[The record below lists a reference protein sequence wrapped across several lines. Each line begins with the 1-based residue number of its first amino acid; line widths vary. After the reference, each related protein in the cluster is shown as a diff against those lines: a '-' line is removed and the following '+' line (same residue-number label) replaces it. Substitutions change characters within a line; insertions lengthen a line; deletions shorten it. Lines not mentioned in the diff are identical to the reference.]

1 MNRPFFRSITLMLG
15 FTLLLHPF
23 LDLKHLLFEFDSKSM
38 LEIYDMEQREANSRT
53 VFIIDTFTQTI
64 IPLIIACIVV
74 QTTQIAQQARDKAA
88 LYLIAGASIVI
99 LCKHFAPFQDAFV
112 VDNRPITYCD
122 FIGYPLLLIGVFR
135 LLFTLAPC
143 DDATSDKPITAPF
156 GYAVVVTLGL
166 AYAIAK
172 TLQHTN
178 ETIMSEWLS
187 IPLAIIIAGILVRQ
201 TQLRRRIRSDI
212 DVLWIAFAI
221 GGSLIVALGSWL
233 PFQFFDSFH
242 QKPTALLDTILRVY
256 AIVNLISRIMLGT
269 ALLHLLLTLAPS
281 SLRSVAALRS

>member
-1 MNRPFFRSITLMLG
+1 MFMNRPFFRSIALTLG

-53 VFIIDTFTQTI
+53 VFIIDMLTQTI

-74 QTTQIAQQARDKAA
+74 QTTQIAQRARNKAT
-88 LYLIAGASIVI
+88 LYLIAGASMVI
-99 LCKHFAPFQDAFV
+99 LCKHFAPFRDAFV
-112 VDNRPITYCD
+112 VDNRLITYCD

-135 LLFTLAPC
+135 LLFTLAPR
-143 DDATSDKPITAPF
+143 DDAVSNQPIIALF

-166 AYAIAK
+166 AYVIAK

-187 IPLAIIIAGILVRQ
+187 IPLAIVIAGILVHQ
-201 TQLRRRIRSDI
+201 TQLRYRIRSDI

-233 PFQFFDSFH
+233 PFQLFDSFH

-256 AIVNLISRIMLGT
+256 AIVNLISRIMLGA
-269 ALLHLLLTLAPS
+269 ALLHLLLTLAPKEAT
-281 SLRSVAALRS
+281 LAA